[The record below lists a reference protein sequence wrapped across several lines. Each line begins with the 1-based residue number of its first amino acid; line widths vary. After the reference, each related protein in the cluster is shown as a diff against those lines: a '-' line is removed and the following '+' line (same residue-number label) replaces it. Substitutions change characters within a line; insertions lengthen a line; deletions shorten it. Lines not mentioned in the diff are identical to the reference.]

1 MKPSFLTSH
10 KLSKPMKNYKV
21 IPTLIYRSL
30 VGNRNSKIPLP
41 EEDIEYLEKTTS
53 VNKAQ
58 IDTQY
63 QIFLTNHPDGQIS
76 KKCFRSMLADCYP
89 SADTNRV
96 SKHIWR
102 MYDTNLDGFI
112 DFREF
117 MIVLYVMS
125 NGSPEENLRQI
136 FRVFDIDNDGKIN
149 PEEMKRIVKDLLRV
163 DDGNQ
168 NNMDNMNKDALAR
181 SAFSEMDEN
190 EDGEISQ
197 EEFTN
202 ACLAQKKFSSMLAMK
217 IIDIFIE
224 K

>member
-1 MKPSFLTSH
+1 MKPSFLSSH
-10 KLSKPMKNYKV
+10 KLAKPMKNYKV
-21 IPTLIYRSL
+21 IPTLIYNSL
-30 VGNRNSKIPLP
+30 VGNRNSKIPLT
-41 EEDIEYLEKTTS
+41 EEDIEYLEKTTT
-53 VNKAQ
+53 VDKEQ
-58 IDTQY
+58 IDAQY

-76 KKCFRSMLADCYP
+76 KKSFRSMLADCFP
-89 SADTNRV
+89 GADTSRL

-117 MIVLYVMS
+117 MMVLYVMS
-125 NGSPEENLRQI
+125 YGSPEDNLKQI

-149 PEEMKRIVKDLLRV
+149 PAEMNRIVKDLLKV
-163 DDGNQ
+163 DNGNE
-168 NNMDNMNKDALAR
+168 NNMNKEALAR
-181 SAFSEMDEN
+181 SAFNEMDEN

-202 ACLAQKKFSSMLAMK
+202 ACLAQKKFSTMLTLK
-217 IIDIFIE
+217 IIDIFLE